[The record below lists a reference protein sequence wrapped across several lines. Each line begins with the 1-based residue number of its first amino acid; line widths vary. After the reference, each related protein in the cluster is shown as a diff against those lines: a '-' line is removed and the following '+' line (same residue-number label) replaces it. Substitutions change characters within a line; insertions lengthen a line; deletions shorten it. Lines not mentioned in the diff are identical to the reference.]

1 MDIRDAAIERLIAKD
16 PKQSAEQTL
25 SLLMGHAGASAGGLF
40 LVRARPELF
49 VGRGID
55 QAGLDRVESAW
66 SQDPEGLRAGHC
78 QVAPSFGVFPVVGE
92 SPLLV
97 YLAADRQLGSDI
109 ALDSITA
116 LGPLF
121 ATAVATHA
129 RGAASEPII
138 ETFLESTSAEAI
150 QRRQLQLALERNEWN
165 LARVARLLG
174 VTRVTIYKR
183 MERLGI
189 ARIKVPKG
197 VPRRAPA

>member
-40 LVRARPELF
+40 LARSRPELF

-55 QAGLDRVESAW
+55 QAGLDRVDSAW
-66 SQDPEGLRAGHC
+66 AKDQEGLRAGQC
-78 QVAPSFGVFPVVGE
+78 QLAASYGVFPVIGE
-92 SPLLV
+92 APLLV
-97 YLAADRQLGSDI
+97 YLAADRQLGTDV
-109 ALDSITA
+109 ALDSIAA

-121 ATAVATHA
+121 STAVATHA
-129 RGAASEPII
+129 RGVASEPII
-138 ETFLESTSAEAI
+138 ETFLETTSAETI

-189 ARIKVPKG
+189 VRIKVPKG
-197 VPRRAPA
+197 GPRRAPA